1 MRPVV
6 GIAGEDLVVRKHFG
20 DQRVAGAAL
29 AVVAEVR
36 AAGGTPVVL
45 PPGSDDLHA
54 LDALVLTGGV
64 DLGVDP
70 LRDQNELALLGAARS
85 VGLPT
90 LGVCRGLQLMAVAT
104 GGTLVEHLGDSHVLH
119 PPGTHPIDTDPGSVV
134 AGLVPERRV
143 GSLHHQAVA
152 TYDAESW
159 RRTATAPDGVVEALE
174 WTDQAA
180 WPALG
185 VQWHPEL
192 DPTGPAVF
200 GWLVR
205 AAGRSKGPPSPVNC
219 VSALYSPLTYRQ
231 TGTATVPPAKV
242 TAS

>member
-20 DQRVAGAAL
+20 DQRVTAAAL

-45 PPGSDDLHA
+45 PPGTDDLHA

-64 DLGVDP
+64 DLGMDQR
-70 LRDQNELALLGAARS
+70 RDRDELALLGAARS
-85 VGLPT
+85 AGLPT

-104 GGTLVEHLGDSHVLH
+104 GGTLVEELGDSHVIH
-119 PPGTHPIDTDPGSVV
+119 PPGTHPIDTVPGSVI
-134 AGLVPERRV
+134 AELVPECRV

-152 TYDAESW
+152 TYDDESW
-159 RRTATAPDGVVEALE
+159 RRTATAPDGIVEALE
-174 WTDQAA
+174 WADQPD

-192 DPTGPAVF
+192 DATGPAVF
-200 GWLVR
+200 GWLARV
-205 AAGRSKGPPSPVNC
+205 AARRPGRSGQMSCWSGMV
-219 VSALYSPLTYRQ
+219 SPLTYRQ
-231 TGTATVPPAKV
+231 TGTATVPPPRV

>member
-20 DQRVAGAAL
+20 DQHVVAAPL

-36 AAGGTPVVL
+36 AAGATPLVL
-45 PPGSDDLHA
+45 PPGSSGDLA
-54 LDALVLTGGV
+54 TLDALVLTGGV

-70 LRDQNELALLGAARS
+70 SRDSDELELLDAARRA
-85 VGLPT
+85 GLPT

-104 GGTLVEHLGDSHVLH
+104 GGTLVEELGDTHVVL
-119 PPGTHPIDTDPGSVV
+119 PPGTHPLVTEPGSVV
-134 AGLVPERRV
+134 ARLVPEGRV

-152 TYDAESW
+152 THDDRW
-159 RRTATAPDGVVEALE
+159 RCTGTAPEGVVEALE
-174 WTDQAA
+174 WRDQAG

-192 DPTGPAVF
+192 DATGPAVF
-200 GWLVR
+200 GWLV
-205 AAGRSKGPPSPVNC
+205 AVAGRRPQRSTSRVTC
-219 VSALYSPLTYRQ
+219 LSALWPTPVA
-231 TGTATVPPAKV
+231 G
-242 TAS
+242 

>member
-1 MRPVV
+1 VRPVV

-36 AAGGTPVVL
+36 AAGGSPVVL
-45 PPGSDDLHA
+45 PPGTDDLHA

-70 LRDQNELALLGAARS
+70 QRDRNELALLGAARS

-90 LGVCRGLQLMAVAT
+90 LGVCRGLQLMAVST
-104 GGTLVEHLGDSHVLH
+104 GGTLVEELGDSHVIH
-119 PPGTHPIDTDPGSVV
+119 PPGSHPIDTVPGSVI
-134 AGLVPERRV
+134 AELVPDGLV
-143 GSLHHQAVA
+143 GSLHHQSVA
-152 TYDAESW
+152 TYDDRW
-159 RRTATAPDGVVEALE
+159 RATAVASDGVIEALE
-174 WTDQAA
+174 WIDQRA
-180 WPALG
+180 WSALG

-192 DPTGPAVF
+192 DGTGPAVF

-205 AAGRSKGPPSPVNC
+205 AALRRPAWSGQMSCGSPLLN
-219 VSALYSPLTYRQ
+219 PLTYRQ
-231 TGTATVPPAKV
+231 TGTATVPPPRV